1 MTKGE
6 KVGTVGR
13 SWYFPKTSDTAGR
26 ISYAALIDACGKA
39 RQWRKALELFGEME
53 QSQWLPQLAM

>member
-1 MTKGE
+1 MTRGSS
-6 KVGTVGR
+6 R
-13 SWYFPKTSDTAGR
+13 DSWEELVQVIEQFTAGR

-53 QSQWLPQLAM
+53 QSQWLPKLAM